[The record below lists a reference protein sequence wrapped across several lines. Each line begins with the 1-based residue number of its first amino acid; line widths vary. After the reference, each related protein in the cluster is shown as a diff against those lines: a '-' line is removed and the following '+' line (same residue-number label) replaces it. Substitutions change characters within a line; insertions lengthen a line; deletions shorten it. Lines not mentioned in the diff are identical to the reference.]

1 MAFQARWIPTLA
13 VGVAV
18 LGAFVTWTSAGPVR
32 LDGAESPNN
41 GWLVVI
47 LGIFALGWTRLM
59 ARGSWVGVAGVLGA
73 AIVMLWT
80 AVEDWLGSR
89 AVFDASAGLGV
100 VLVVVA
106 AVALAASAVIRGAEL
121 TRRRPAAPRAPM

>member
-1 MAFQARWIPTLA
+1 VAFQARRIPTIA

-18 LGAFVTWTSAGPVR
+18 LGVFVTWTSAGPVQ

-41 GWLVVI
+41 GWFVVI
-47 LGIFALGWTRLM
+47 LGVFALGWIRLM

-80 AVEDWLGSR
+80 AVESWLDSR
-89 AVFDASAGLGV
+89 AVLDASAGLGL

-106 AVALAASAVIRGAEL
+106 AVALATSAVVRGVEL
-121 TRRRPAAPRAPM
+121 TRHRPGQDASR

>member
-1 MAFQARWIPTLA
+1 VAFQARRIPTIA
-13 VGVAV
+13 VAVAV
-18 LGAFVTWTSAGPVR
+18 LGVFVTWTSAGPVQ

-47 LGIFALGWTRLM
+47 LGVFALGWIRLM

-73 AIVMLWT
+73 AIVMFWT
-80 AVEDWLGSR
+80 AVESWLDSR
-89 AVFDASAGLGV
+89 AVLDASAGLGL

-106 AVALAASAVIRGAEL
+106 AVVLAASAVVRGVEL
-121 TRRRPAAPRAPM
+121 TRDRPAPDIPV

>member
-1 MAFQARWIPTLA
+1 VAFQARWIPIA
-13 VGVAV
+13 VAVAV
-18 LGAFVTWTSAGPVR
+18 LGAFVTWTSAGPAQ

-47 LGIFALGWTRLM
+47 LGVFALGWIRLM

-73 AIVMLWT
+73 SIVMLWT
-80 AVEDWLGSR
+80 AVEDWLDSR
-89 AVFDASAGLGV
+89 AVLDASAGLRL

-106 AVALAASAVIRGAEL
+106 AVALAASAVARGVEL
-121 TRRRPAAPRAPM
+121 TRRRPAPDVPV